1 MTGQSANST
10 RETFTWG
17 HAALRAEFATAP
29 DGTLRMTGLS
39 RPDGTGGAFTGAR
52 PAPSAAAPAGGLRD
66 TSAPLPLVEVT
77 ALGHGSG
84 WSGQRFLDGALGSRL
99 RHRAHRSAREGDWHR
114 LTVELHDPLSGL
126 TAEVR
131 FSSLDGV
138 AVLRSEVR
146 LVNEGVEPLV
156 VQSVSSLLVGGLPSP
171 DVLDVHRARNDW
183 LAECRW
189 YRAPLR
195 ETVAGLNHEAH
206 EHDSRAALTLA
217 GRGSWPSDGHLPM
230 GGLTDRATGRGLL
243 WQIESAAG
251 WRWDTGERAG
261 AAYLALNGP
270 TDAEHQWRER
280 LAPGGEFTT
289 VAAAVAVGADFEDAL
304 GHLTAYRRAVRR
316 PHPDHTTLPVV
327 FNDYMN
333 TLMGDPTT
341 ERLLPLVD
349 AAAAAGAE
357 YFCIDSGWYDDQAK
371 GWWDSVGEWLP
382 SERRFPDGG
391 IQAVL
396 DHIRSRGMV
405 PGLWLEPEVVGVRSP
420 VAKSLPPEAF
430 FRRDGV
436 RITEHGRHQLD
447 LRHPA
452 ARAHLD
458 ATIDR
463 IVGDWGVGYLKLD
476 YNISVAPGTQGEA
489 DTSPGGGLLGHTRAY
504 LEWLGAALDRHPGL
518 VVENCASG
526 GMRMDGASLA
536 VTQLQSTSDQQD
548 PLYYPPIAASAPT
561 AVPPEQG
568 AVWAYPQ
575 PGFTPEEISFTLGS
589 ALLGRIHLSGHLDH
603 MTEPQLALVREA
615 VATYK
620 SLRGELATAVPFW
633 PLGLPGW
640 TDAWVALGLRPGG
653 APAASPGTT
662 YLSLWRRDEE
672 ATRTL
677 SVPHL
682 AGVEARVEILH
693 PRASSGR
700 ARWRAE
706 RAELTVELPTAPACL
721 LVALTPV
728 LS

>member
-1 MTGQSANST
+1 MTGQPANST
-10 RETFTWG
+10 GETFTWG
-17 HAALRAEFATAP
+17 HAALRAEFTAAP
-29 DGTLRMTGLS
+29 GGEVRMTGL
-39 RPDGTGGAFTGAR
+39 TGPG
-52 PAPSAAAPAGGLRD
+52 APSPGPVD
-66 TSAPLPLVEVT
+66 PSAPLPLVEVT

-99 RHRAHRSAREGDWHR
+99 RYRAHRSARDGRWHR
-114 LTVELHDPLSGL
+114 LTVELHDPGSGL

-131 FSSLDGV
+131 LSSPDGV
-138 AVLRSEVR
+138 AVVRGEVSLR
-146 LVNEGVEPLV
+146 NEGTEPLL

-189 YRAPLR
+189 YAEPLR
-195 ETVAGLNHEAH
+195 ASVAGLNRAAH
-206 EHDSRAALTLA
+206 EHDSRAALTLT

-230 GGLTDRATGRGLL
+230 GGLTDRRGGWAAL

-251 WRWDTGERAG
+251 WRWDTGERSG

-270 TDAEHQWRER
+270 TDEGHQWCER

-289 VAAAVAVGADFEDAL
+289 VPAALAL
-304 GHLTAYRRAVRR
+304 GAGFDEALAHLTAYRRAVRR
-316 PHPDHTTLPVV
+316 PHPDHTALPVV

-349 AAAAAGAE
+349 AAAEAGAE
-357 YFCIDSGWYDDQAK
+357 YFCIDSGWYDDRAE
-371 GWWDSVGEWLP
+371 GWWDSVGEWRP
-382 SERRFPDGG
+382 SELRFPDGG
-391 IQAVL
+391 IQVVL
-396 DHIRSRGMV
+396 DHIRGRGMV

-420 VAKSLPPEAF
+420 VAGALPPEAF

-458 ATIDR
+458 ATVDR
-463 IVGDWGVGYLKLD
+463 IVGEWGVGYLKLD
-476 YNISVAPGTQGEA
+476 YNIRVAPGTVGEG
-489 DTSPGGGLLGHTRAY
+489 DSSPGGGLLGHTRAH
-504 LEWLGAALDRHPGL
+504 LAWLNGVLDRHPGL

-536 VTQLQSTSDQQD
+536 VSQLQSTSDQQD
-548 PLYYPPIAASAPT
+548 ARYYPPIAASAPT

-575 PGFTPEEISFTLGS
+575 PEFTPEEITFTLGS

-603 MTEPQLALVREA
+603 MAPAQLALVQQA
-615 VATYK
+615 VAAYK
-620 SLRGELATAVPFW
+620 RLRGDLPTAVPFW

-640 TDAWVALGLRPGG
+640 ADPWLALGLRPGG
-653 APAASPGTT
+653 PAVAGEAPPAGGTTT
-662 YLSLWRRDEE
+662 YLSLWRREGE
-672 ATRTL
+672 AARTL

-682 AGVEARVEILH
+682 AGRAVRVEILH
-693 PRASSGR
+693 PLASPGR

-706 RAELTVELPTAPACL
+706 GAELTVELPPAPACL
-721 LVALTPV
+721 LLGLTP
-728 LS
+728 LTP